1 MTLTTKQEKFAQ
13 EWFSTGNKSE
23 AYRRAYN
30 AENMAENVIN
40 VKATELSQNGKVA
53 VRYKELVEAAQKRN
67 ETTVDVLDKMAKNAW
82 AIAKEDRS
90 PSAMNQSVAVL
101 AKLHG
106 LNQPEKKDINHS
118 GSISNGYTDDL
129 EANAIAATQAKS
141 SEPEE

>member
-106 LNQPEKKDINHS
+106 LNQPEKISAEINGTLEVAGDVLYKRKNKDA
-118 GSISNGYTDDL
+118 D
-129 EANAIAATQAKS
+129 AQ
-141 SEPEE
+141 

>member
-30 AENMAENVIN
+30 TENMAENVIN

-106 LNQPEKKDINHS
+106 LNQPEKISAEINGTLEVAGDVLYKRKNKDA
-118 GSISNGYTDDL
+118 D
-129 EANAIAATQAKS
+129 AQ
-141 SEPEE
+141 